1 MFRSFWF
8 DFVHQLCST
17 ASLSLSELSS
27 APKFIKISLVQSP
40 NFPSV
45 GSLLLSVEYRTLCF
59 VMFAIVYDDDH
70 INNVITVLRLRLHIK
85 NTKKKNRKI

>member
-27 APKFIKISLVQSP
+27 APKFILISLMQSP
-40 NFPSV
+40 NFSSV
-45 GSLLLSVEYRTLCF
+45 GCLVLSVEYRSLCF
-59 VMFAIVYDDDH
+59 VMFAIAYDDDH

-85 NTKKKNRKI
+85 N